1 VKTTRRAFV
10 AVTGA
15 SVATTL
21 AGCGGGGGGSSPT
34 APSAGT
40 PTPAPT
46 ATPATTQVRI
56 PLMGVGETTAISV
69 NLVGGL
75 QTPLAVTRLSAT
87 EVVAVSRICTHESCT
102 VALPAAAGATLEC
115 PCHGSRFRTTGQVV
129 NGPAARPLST
139 FPAAISGNE
148 VVITIG

>member
-10 AVTGA
+10 AVTGV

-40 PTPAPT
+40 PTPTP
-46 ATPATTQVRI
+46 TPATSQVRI
-56 PLMGVGETTAISV
+56 PLMGVGETTATSV

-102 VALPAAAGATLEC
+102 IALPASAGATLDC

-148 VVITIG
+148 VVITVG